1 MEPQFNRKPCLIL
14 EATELLYVFVNQLSP
29 RMLTADGPYCI
40 PPAEVSA
47 FMEEVCGSLSPEEP
61 TLHYYFQKYQ
71 LLEQSGA
78 TCLAR
83 LMVFSFVNLNESDP
97 GLSFQALCDAWDRL
111 RQGGYYFTSCS
122 EYGLSMYAPRDS
134 STVPFA
140 HGLWKLPLPLPCKEQ
155 LMEVFSDFPRHTK
168 RLAAL
173 MKPVM
178 ERLGS
183 ALAPW
188 VDRAEPLIRQWE
200 ATLQDQDLA
209 QFLQTHMLIQTD
221 YPLDSATASLLF
233 FMPNLTPGLV
243 DEKRRLTRFCIGVNI
258 QPQKGIAM
266 SKLEEWEYTAMRLL
280 GSPARMEMMN
290 AMRQRPMTS
299 RELSQELGLHLG
311 TVTRDIRNMHNA
323 RLLNMKLGGSRPHYS
338 VNFDTIRA
346 LAQRLLD
353 MCRAPN
359 TTESEEAPVKH
370 TAPQ

>member
-1 MEPQFNRKPCLIL
+1 M
-14 EATELLYVFVNQLSP
+14 
-29 RMLTADGPYCI
+29 
-40 PPAEVSA
+40 
-47 FMEEVCGSLSPEEP
+47 
-61 TLHYYFQKYQ
+61 
-71 LLEQSGA
+71 
-78 TCLAR
+78 
-83 LMVFSFVNLNESDP
+83 P
-97 GLSFQALCDAWDRL
+97 GTGL

-140 HGLWKLPLPLPCKEQ
+140 HGLWKLPLPLSCKEQ

-173 MKPVM
+173 VKPVM

-188 VDRAEPLIRQWE
+188 VERAEPLIRQWE

-311 TVTRDIRNMHNA
+311 TVTRDIRNMHDA

-353 MCRAPN
+353 MCPAPKA
-359 TTESEEAPVKH
+359 TESEESPVKH

>member
-1 MEPQFNRKPCLIL
+1 MELQFNRKPCLIL

-47 FMEEVCGSLSPEEP
+47 IMEEVCGSLSPEEP

-83 LMVFSFVNLNESDP
+83 LMVFSFVNLN
-97 GLSFQALCDAWDRL
+97 
-111 RQGGYYFTSCS
+111 

-353 MCRAPN
+353 MCPAPK

>member
-1 MEPQFNRKPCLIL
+1 M
-14 EATELLYVFVNQLSP
+14 
-29 RMLTADGPYCI
+29 
-40 PPAEVSA
+40 
-47 FMEEVCGSLSPEEP
+47 
-61 TLHYYFQKYQ
+61 
-71 LLEQSGA
+71 
-78 TCLAR
+78 
-83 LMVFSFVNLNESDP
+83 
-97 GLSFQALCDAWDRL
+97 
-111 RQGGYYFTSCS
+111 
-122 EYGLSMYAPRDS
+122 
-134 STVPFA
+134 
-140 HGLWKLPLPLPCKEQ
+140 
-155 LMEVFSDFPRHTK
+155 
-168 RLAAL
+168 
-173 MKPVM
+173 
-178 ERLGS
+178 
-183 ALAPW
+183 
-188 VDRAEPLIRQWE
+188 DRAEPLIRQWE
-200 ATLQDQDLA
+200 ATLRDQDLA

-353 MCRAPN
+353 MCPAPRRQN
-359 TTESEEAPVKH
+359 PKKR
-370 TAPQ
+370 Q